1 MDISSQANDREF
13 KAQALGISTII
24 YIVFLALLFF
34 FKIMYQ
40 PLEEPIAMGVDL
52 NYGVDL
58 VGSGDIQTLN
68 KANASKNNYDV
79 KPAEKAEPA
88 KEIPKPQPVKNV
100 TPPAPEKKASP
111 VKQPPVVTSETDESK
126 VTVNKT
132 NDKPVKNTSPV
143 TTPSNTPTTKPS
155 PPQPQRTVDQGSLF
169 KKSGGSSNSNSNG
182 TVGTRDGIGGNN
194 NGDGKKGEV
203 GDQGDPRGTL
213 DGKSLYGTPGKGG
226 TGGASVSISGWSK
239 KSFSLPKDKSDETGR
254 IIFRVTVDDT
264 GDVVSI
270 VVLETGL
277 SPSVTNFYKNYIS
290 QKLSSYLVPE
300 GTPPPRASGTI
311 TINITRGN

>member
-1 MDISSQANDREF
+1 MNISSQLDDKDF
-13 KAQALGISTII
+13 KGQALGISAVI
-24 YIVFLALLFF
+24 YVIFLALLFF
-34 FKIMYQ
+34 FKIMY
-40 PLEEPIAMGVDL
+40 EPIAEPLAMGVDL

-79 KPAEKAEPA
+79 KPAEKEEEK
-88 KEIPKPQPVKNV
+88 KEAPKPQPVKNV
-100 TPPAPEKKASP
+100 TPPAPEKKVTP
-111 VKQPPVVTSETDESK
+111 TKQPPVISSETDESK
-126 VTVNKT
+126 VTVKKT
-132 NDKPVKNTSPV
+132 TDAPVKNTAPV
-143 TTPSNTPTTKPS
+143 SNPTTTTTTKPT

-169 KKSGGSSNSNSNG
+169 KKGGSNSSASNG

-203 GDQGDPRGTL
+203 GDKGDPRGTL

-226 TGGASVSISGWSK
+226 TGGASVSISGWNK

-254 IIFRVTVDDT
+254 IVFKVTVDDT

-270 VVLETGL
+270 IVMETGL